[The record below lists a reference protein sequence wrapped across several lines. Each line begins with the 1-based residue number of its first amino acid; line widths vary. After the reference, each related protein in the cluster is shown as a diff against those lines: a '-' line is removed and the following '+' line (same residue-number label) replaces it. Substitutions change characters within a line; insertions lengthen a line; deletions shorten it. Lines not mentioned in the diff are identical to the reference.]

1 MTLPTGSEPNR
12 PAAFDFGLSAPTT
25 EVGDEPL
32 TRRSARQT
40 RVDSRS
46 LAVPIIVTL
55 LIVAVI
61 GGAGL
66 TAWFLVKTSEDQVKA
81 DSVAFCNAIAVTPGA
96 LAQPG
101 FGWPTDG
108 ADLTTTLA
116 LMQEYRDHWKEI
128 AALAPPTITPDAT
141 AVAEAATTITKS
153 IEASKSI
160 DRPASLAQ
168 MDAVTSKTAIPA
180 WVSKYC

>member
-1 MTLPTGSEPNR
+1 MTVPTGSDPNR
-12 PAAFDFGLSAPTT
+12 PAAFDFGLSAPSTAP
-25 EVGDEPL
+25 GDAPL

-55 LIVAVI
+55 LIFGVI
-61 GGAGL
+61 GGAGF
-66 TAWFLVKTSEDQVKA
+66 TAWYLVKASEDQVKA
-81 DSVAFCNAIAVTPGA
+81 DSVAFCNSIAATPGA
-96 LAQPG
+96 LSQPG
-101 FGWPTDG
+101 FGWPTDS

-116 LMQEYRDHWKEI
+116 LMQDYRDRWKEI
-128 AALAPPTITPDAT
+128 AAVSPPTIKPDST
-141 AVAEAATTITKS
+141 AVAEAATTITKG

-180 WVSKYC
+180 WVAKYC